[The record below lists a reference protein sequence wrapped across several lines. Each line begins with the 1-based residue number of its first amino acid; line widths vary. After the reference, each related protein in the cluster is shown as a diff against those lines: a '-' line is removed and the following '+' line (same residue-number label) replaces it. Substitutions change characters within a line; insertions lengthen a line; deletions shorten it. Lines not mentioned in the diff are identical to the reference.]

1 MPFDVAE
8 YLQLVELLYK
18 RPEWRAELRQLL
30 LSEDILNLPQVVR
43 ELAEAQKRTE
53 QRVEELAKAQKRTEQ
68 RVEELAEAQKRTE
81 QRVEELAEAQK
92 RSEERI
98 GRLEI
103 AVAELAEA
111 QKRTEQCVEE
121 LAEAQ
126 KRTEQRVEELA
137 EAQKRSEERIGR
149 LEIAVAEL
157 AEAQKRTEQRVEELA
172 EAQKRSEERI
182 GRLEI
187 AVAELAEAQKRTE
200 QKVDR
205 LASELGGLK
214 ALIGASLEEEATAV
228 TETVMRQKGYRLLEE
243 ASTLRLNGEV
253 DVILRIEDPQGR
265 QITVVAEAKTR
276 LSRRDVIAWAQ
287 RMRSAGWRKR
297 LEKAGYPAPY
307 WVYAYAIRAD
317 RSAKE
322 AVREIGIGLIKGE
335 GEVIAPVG
343 WIE

>member
-1 MPFDVAE
+1 
-8 YLQLVELLYK
+8 
-18 RPEWRAELRQLL
+18 
-30 LSEDILNLPQVVR
+30 
-43 ELAEAQKRTE
+43 
-53 QRVEELAKAQKRTEQ
+53 
-68 RVEELAEAQKRTE
+68 
-81 QRVEELAEAQK
+81 
-92 RSEERI
+92 
-98 GRLEI
+98 
-103 AVAELAEA
+103 
-111 QKRTEQCVEE
+111 
-121 LAEAQ
+121 
-126 KRTEQRVEELA
+126 
-137 EAQKRSEERIGR
+137 
-149 LEIAVAEL
+149 
-157 AEAQKRTEQRVEELA
+157 
-172 EAQKRSEERI
+172 QKRSEERI

>member
-1 MPFDVAE
+1 MAMPFDVAE

-30 LSEDILNLPQVVR
+30 LSDDILTLPQVVR

-53 QRVEELAKAQKRTEQ
+53 QRVEELA
-68 RVEELAEAQKRTE
+68 EAQKRTE
-81 QRVEELAEAQK
+81 RVIKELFEVQK

-98 GRLEI
+98 SRLEI

-111 QKRTEQCVEE
+111 QKRTD
-121 LAEAQ
+121 
-126 KRTEQRVEELA
+126 
-137 EAQKRSEERIGR
+137 
-149 LEIAVAEL
+149 
-157 AEAQKRTEQRVEELA
+157 
-172 EAQKRSEERI
+172 
-182 GRLEI
+182 
-187 AVAELAEAQKRTE
+187 

-214 ALIGASLEEEATAV
+214 TLIGASLEEEATAV

-253 DVILRIEDPQGR
+253 DVILRIEDLQGR
-265 QITVVAEAKTR
+265 QVTVVAEAKTR

-287 RMRSAGWRKR
+287 RMHSPGWRKR
-297 LEKAGYPAPY
+297 LQKAGYPGPY

-317 RSAKE
+317 TAAKE
-322 AVREIGIGLIKGE
+322 AIRETGIGLIKGE
-335 GEVIAPVG
+335 GEVIAPDG
-343 WIE
+343 LIE